1 MATTPDSES
10 LAALAAQLADLRGKV
25 VYLQS
30 RIERAGLGSADLP
43 AQVAELAQ
51 AVAALSHDET
61 AARHTA
67 PYWLG
72 LDGAEH
78 AERLAEL
85 GAWVSEVLAVNYPDA
100 MRCACWASHP
110 AAIWELSTLREEWLR
125 VYDRTYPDL
134 AGALAWHDRWLP
146 GVAARVNAVMKDC
159 AAGCT
164 GRPRS
169 AIAS

>member
-30 RIERAGLGSADLP
+30 RIERAGLGAAGLP

-51 AVAALSHDET
+51 AVAALSQDET
-61 AARHTA
+61 VPRHTA

-72 LDGAEH
+72 LALDVYA
-78 AERLAEL
+78 ARLAEL

-100 MRCACWASHP
+100 LRSACWASQP

-125 VYDRTYPDL
+125 VYDRACPDL

-146 GVAARVNAVMKDC
+146 GAAAQVNAAMKDC
-159 AAGCT
+159 AGGCT
-164 GRPRS
+164 ARPSRT
-169 AIAS
+169 